1 MPELALGPLLR
12 AALRFTASA
21 LPAERQMARRAAL
34 AATLCAALA
43 ALDGASLP
51 RSRSIDA
58 APDGVRNHTPEGTMD
73 DAPGEPPPDPYTAL
87 RAVLC
92 ALRSAPPAQ
101 MREDGAAAERRIALA
116 ADLRLQAT
124 EAAQPRAHSTVRG
137 LQLDAL
143 RLNSR
148 LSTTSSTTLATR
160 YCGSASRDS

>member
-1 MPELALGPLLR
+1 
-12 AALRFTASA
+12 
-21 LPAERQMARRAAL
+21 
-34 AATLCAALA
+34 
-43 ALDGASLP
+43 
-51 RSRSIDA
+51 
-58 APDGVRNHTPEGTMD
+58 MD

-101 MREDGAAAERRIALA
+101 MREALGAAAERCIAHA

-143 RLNSR
+143 RAELRVWVDDELDDPGDTVFRER
-148 LSTTSSTTLATR
+148 LTR
-160 YCGSASRDS
+160 FISAAF